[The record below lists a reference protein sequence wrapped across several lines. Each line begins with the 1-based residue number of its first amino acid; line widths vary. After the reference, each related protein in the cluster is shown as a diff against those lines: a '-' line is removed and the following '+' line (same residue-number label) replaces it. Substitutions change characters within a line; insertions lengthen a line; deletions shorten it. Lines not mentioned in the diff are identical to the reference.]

1 MIPCHKNG
9 IFDLLL
15 FSIGILILLESADA
29 VNIEASHHKPKIAK
43 DQHPT
48 CKMTDMLHSDIVTS
62 GILHKKHGN
71 FTFLGQVR
79 SMKECLGLCC
89 ADKKCELAYL
99 VNNTKCFSTQ
109 CGKDSEHC
117 RIRKDKQKSRSKD
130 VQMSLMVRND
140 GSQKVYV
147 TAYVIMAM
155 AMFGAALSGTVWIA
169 YVFVKKY
176 RDKKED
182 EKEREKLSKEPQVY

>member
-1 MIPCHKNG
+1 MHY
-9 IFDLLL
+9 FMLL
-15 FSIGILILLESADA
+15 FL
-29 VNIEASHHKPKIAK
+29 VSHHKPRIAK

-48 CKMTDMLHSDIVTS
+48 CKTSDMLHSDIVTN
-62 GILHKKHGN
+62 GVLHRKHDN

-89 ADKKCELAYL
+89 TYKKCELAYL
-99 VNNTKCFSTQ
+99 VNNTNCFSTQ
-109 CGKDSEHC
+109 CEDPEHC
-117 RIRKDKQKSRSKD
+117 KIKKDEPKSRSQD
-130 VQMSLMVRND
+130 VQMSLMVRNE
-140 GSQKVYV
+140 GNQKVYV

-176 RDKKED
+176 REKKED